1 MDNFKDFEPSIQ
13 CDECDKY
20 LLIGDNPNSPVS
32 ETCDDCVG
40 EQKLFE
46 NMTTEHKLEEVIEW
60 ITNDCWHE
68 LSPQSKK
75 RIIRQLG
82 FMGYPTDD
90 LEENNNE

>member
-1 MDNFKDFEPSIQ
+1 MSSQEK
-13 CDECDKY
+13 
-20 LLIGDNPNSPVS
+20 
-32 ETCDDCVG
+32 
-40 EQKLFE
+40 KLFE

-68 LSPQSKK
+68 LSTQSKK

-90 LEENNNE
+90 LE

>member
-1 MDNFKDFEPSIQ
+1 MKSQEEMLFK
-13 CDECDKY
+13 
-20 LLIGDNPNSPVS
+20 
-32 ETCDDCVG
+32 
-40 EQKLFE
+40 
-46 NMTTEHKLEEVIEW
+46 NMTTQHKLDEVIEW

-90 LEENNNE
+90 LKENNNE

>member
-1 MDNFKDFEPSIQ
+1 MANFVEEKE
-13 CDECDKY
+13 
-20 LLIGDNPNSPVS
+20 
-32 ETCDDCVG
+32 
-40 EQKLFE
+40 LFA
-46 NMTTEHKLEEVIEW
+46 NMNIEHKLEEVIEW

-90 LEENNNE
+90 LKENNNE